1 MVEIVGVDT
10 LDGRI
15 HALAEQLDLSAQ
27 VRFVGFKTQREL
39 RPIMQ
44 SADLLLMSS
53 LHEAGPMV
61 LLEAALVGVPT
72 VGTAVGHLAEWAPS
86 AALAVP
92 PGDWAGLAEA
102 IRQVL
107 ADDELR
113 LRLAWAAQCRATRED
128 AGLTTRLFETLY
140 RELCAQRPLR

>member
-1 MVEIVGVDT
+1 
-10 LDGRI
+10 
-15 HALAEQLDLSAQ
+15 
-27 VRFVGFKTQREL
+27 
-39 RPIMQ
+39 
-44 SADLLLMSS
+44 
-53 LHEAGPMV
+53 
-61 LLEAALVGVPT
+61 
-72 VGTAVGHLAEWAPS
+72 
-86 AALAVP
+86 
-92 PGDWAGLAEA
+92 LAEA

>member
-1 MVEIVGVDT
+1 
-10 LDGRI
+10 
-15 HALAEQLDLSAQ
+15 
-27 VRFVGFKTQREL
+27 
-39 RPIMQ
+39 MQ

-140 RELCAQRPLR
+140 RELCAERPLR